1 MNETLP
7 LERTHDGFCLRQT
20 RVELPLENSDLN
32 PKLQTDL
39 LICHMFVNVGL
50 PISVITAII
59 EDYPTVVRAL
69 LEQGVVW
76 DRRRR
81 QDRLPTNLERRQA
94 VEN

>member
-1 MNETLP
+1 MSATLP
-7 LERTHDGFCLRQT
+7 LERIHDGFCLRQT
-20 RVELPLENSDLN
+20 RLELPLENSGLD

-50 PISVITAII
+50 PISVITGIG

-76 DRRRR
+76 DRRRK
-81 QDRLPTNLERRQA
+81 QDWLPTGLERRKA
-94 VEN
+94 TKN